1 MYSNQGIF
9 DAAKITCGHSLHD
22 SGFNEVMKY
31 KSKVSQKKEDISIYA
46 TFPLNVK
53 SNPGKK
59 YFKS

>member
-31 KSKVSQKKEDISIYA
+31 KSKVSQEQSWNKERKERRRKIYR
-46 TFPLNVK
+46 FMQP
-53 SNPGKK
+53 
-59 YFKS
+59 FH